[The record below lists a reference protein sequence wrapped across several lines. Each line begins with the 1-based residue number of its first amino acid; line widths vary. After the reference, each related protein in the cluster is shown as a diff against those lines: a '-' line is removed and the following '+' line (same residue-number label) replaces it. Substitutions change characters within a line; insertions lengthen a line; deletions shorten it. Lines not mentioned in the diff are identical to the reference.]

1 MKAKRTSFVGERP
14 IFSGSPNIVPGGFN
28 LERTKQIFSVAD
40 RIPAGSLA
48 IFDEQT
54 RIVQILKTAKVKAID
69 ADDAKIITLF
79 TSDYYQP
86 VFAVGDKV
94 LVNVSGLYASAPSI
108 TKIEKTDNE
117 YKITLSA
124 AITGLAVNDVLTQ
137 VVSKS
142 VASTP
147 VIAGVFSV
155 NTTTLMITPGL
166 NIAAN
171 DKVMIYPLSEGALIA
186 DAKTVTS
193 YDPISGKLVIGSAF
207 TSIAAGDKIAKVFAS
222 STAAVLTETVALAAL
237 IGDANS
243 LTIEE
248 ITVREYETAVDVTDD
263 TLGYALF
270 ERRVLPI
277 PASQKDATGKYLKAN
292 SHIKL
297 SQSF

>member
-28 LERTKQIFSVAD
+28 LGIAKQNFAVGD
-40 RIPAGSLA
+40 LIPAGTLA

-54 RIVQILKTAKVKAID
+54 RLVQILKTAKVKAID
-69 ADDAKIITLF
+69 ADDAKIITLV

-94 LVNVSGLYASAPSI
+94 LATVSGTYAAAPSI
-108 TKIEKTDNE
+108 TKIDKTDNE

-124 AITGLAVNDVLTQ
+124 AIAGLAVDNILVQ
-137 VVSKS
+137 VVEDSS
-142 VASTP
+142 
-147 VIAGVFSV
+147 
-155 NTTTLMITPGL
+155 N
-166 NIAAN
+166 NAA
-171 DKVMIYPLSEGALIA
+171 I
-186 DAKTVTS
+186 
-193 YDPISGKLVIGSAF
+193 IGN
-207 TSIAAGDKIAKVFAS
+207 
-222 STAAVLTETVALAAL
+222 
-237 IGDANS
+237 ANA

-248 ITVREYETAVDVTDD
+248 VTVREYETPVDVTDD

-277 PASQKDATGKYLKAN
+277 PASQKDTTTRYLKAN
-292 SHIKL
+292 PHIKL